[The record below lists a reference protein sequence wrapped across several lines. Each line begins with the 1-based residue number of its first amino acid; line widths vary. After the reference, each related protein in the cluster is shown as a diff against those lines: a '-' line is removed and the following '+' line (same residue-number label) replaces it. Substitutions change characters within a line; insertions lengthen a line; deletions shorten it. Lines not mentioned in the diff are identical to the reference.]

1 MNQDQLKQYV
11 KNIIEKAKLFF
22 GNLKLKIYS
31 KLPKKNKQ
39 PTEKQTDEA
48 QAKENKPSKKLKFD
62 KILIGITIGFV
73 FGALISSI
81 MLYFKIKKIQNQ
93 YIQTQAKLLM
103 ISNQLK
109 TYKMQ
114 ASEQKQSASQQ
125 SSDLQALVIGTI
137 NTLPSSNA
145 FASFYVNKLNEKKEL
160 LKRERLM
167 VKKEQALK
175 TKSVEAQTHHKKP
188 PSLPPLKTLLA
199 NSKGQGAQNSN
210 PSVPPPSPPPPLP
223 NISMIICQSMCYAI
237 SSNGQTYTNGF
248 TEGDYKLVVT
258 PNQVYW
264 VKASK

>member
-1 MNQDQLKQYV
+1 MNQDQLKQHI
-11 KNIIEKAKLFF
+11 KNIIEKTKLFL

-39 PTEKQTDEA
+39 PTEQQTDET
-48 QAKENKPSKKLKFD
+48 QTKENKPPKKLKFD

-93 YIQTQAKLLM
+93 YIQTQAKLSM

-109 TYKMQ
+109 TYEMQ
-114 ASEQKQSASQQ
+114 ASKQKQSTSQQ

-145 FASFYVNKLNEKKEL
+145 FASFYVNKLNEEKEL
-160 LKRERLM
+160 L

-175 TKSVEAQTHHKKP
+175 TKSVEAKTHPKKP
-188 PSLPPLKTLLA
+188 PSLPPLKILLA
-199 NSKGQGAQNSN
+199 NSKGQGAQNSH
-210 PSVPPPSPPPPLP
+210 PFVPPSPPPPLP

>member
-11 KNIIEKAKLFF
+11 KNITEKSKLFF
-22 GNLKLKIYS
+22 ENLKLKIYS
-31 KLPKKNKQ
+31 KLLKKNKQ
-39 PTEKQTDEA
+39 PTEKQIDEA

-81 MLYFKIKKIQNQ
+81 MLYFKIKNIQNQ

-114 ASEQKQSASQQ
+114 ASKQKQSASQQ
-125 SSDLQALVIGTI
+125 PSDLQALVIGTI

-145 FASFYVNKLNEKKEL
+145 FASFYVNKLNEEKEL
-160 LKRERLM
+160 LI
-167 VKKEQALK
+167 KKEQALK
-175 TKSVEAQTHHKKP
+175 TKSMEAQAPPKKP
-188 PSLPPLKTLLA
+188 SLLPPLKTLLA
-199 NSKGQGAQNSN
+199 NSKGQGAQSSN

-248 TEGDYKLVVT
+248 TQGEYKLVVT

>member
-1 MNQDQLKQYV
+1 MNQDQLKQHI
-11 KNIIEKAKLFF
+11 KNIIEKTKLFL

-39 PTEKQTDEA
+39 PTEQQTDET
-48 QAKENKPSKKLKFD
+48 QTKENKPPKKLKFD

-93 YIQTQAKLLM
+93 YIQTQAKLSM

-109 TYKMQ
+109 TYEMQ
-114 ASEQKQSASQQ
+114 ASKQKQSTSQQ

-145 FASFYVNKLNEKKEL
+145 FASFYVNKLNEEKEL
-160 LKRERLM
+160 L

-175 TKSVEAQTHHKKP
+175 TKSVEAKTHPKKP

-199 NSKGQGAQNSN
+199 NSKGQGAQNSH
-210 PSVPPPSPPPPLP
+210 PFVPPFPPPPLP

>member
-1 MNQDQLKQYV
+1 MNQDQLKQHI
-11 KNIIEKAKLFF
+11 KNIIEKTKLFF

-39 PTEKQTDEA
+39 PTEKQTDET
-48 QAKENKPSKKLKFD
+48 QTKENKPPKKLKFD

-93 YIQTQAKLLM
+93 YIQTQAKLLT

-109 TYKMQ
+109 TYEMQ
-114 ASEQKQSASQQ
+114 ASKQKQSTSQQ

-145 FASFYVNKLNEKKEL
+145 FASFYVNKLNEEKEL
-160 LKRERLM
+160 L

-175 TKSVEAQTHHKKP
+175 TKSVEAKTPPKKP
-188 PSLPPLKTLLA
+188 LSLPPLKTLLA
-199 NSKGQGAQNSN
+199 NSKGQGAQNSH
-210 PSVPPPSPPPPLP
+210 PSVPPPPPPPLP

-264 VKASK
+264 VRASK

>member
-1 MNQDQLKQYV
+1 MNQDQLKQHI
-11 KNIIEKAKLFF
+11 KNIIEKTKLFF

-39 PTEKQTDEA
+39 PTEQQTDET
-48 QAKENKPSKKLKFD
+48 QTKENKPPKKLKFD

-93 YIQTQAKLLM
+93 YIQTQAKLSM

-109 TYKMQ
+109 TYEMQ
-114 ASEQKQSASQQ
+114 ASKQKQSTSQQ

-145 FASFYVNKLNEKKEL
+145 FASFYVNKLNEEKEL
-160 LKRERLM
+160 L

-175 TKSVEAQTHHKKP
+175 TKSVEAKTPPKKP

-199 NSKGQGAQNSN
+199 NSKGQGAQNSH
-210 PSVPPPSPPPPLP
+210 PFVPPSPPPPLP

>member
-39 PTEKQTDEA
+39 PTEKQTDET
-48 QAKENKPSKKLKFD
+48 QTKENKPPKKLKFD

-93 YIQTQAKLLM
+93 YIQTQAKLLT

-109 TYKMQ
+109 TYEMQ
-114 ASEQKQSASQQ
+114 ASKQKQSTSQQ

-145 FASFYVNKLNEKKEL
+145 FASFYVNKLNEEKEL
-160 LKRERLM
+160 L

-175 TKSVEAQTHHKKP
+175 TKSMEAQTPPKKP

-199 NSKGQGAQNSN
+199 NSKGQGAQNSHSFVS
-210 PSVPPPSPPPPLP
+210 PSPPPPPPPPLP

-248 TEGDYKLVVT
+248 TQGEYKLVVT

-264 VKASK
+264 VKVSK

>member
-22 GNLKLKIYS
+22 GDLKLKISS

-39 PTEKQTDEA
+39 PTEQQTDET
-48 QAKENKPSKKLKFD
+48 QPKENKPSKKLKFD

-81 MLYFKIKKIQNQ
+81 MLYFKIKNIQNQ

-114 ASEQKQSASQQ
+114 ASKQKQSASQQ

-145 FASFYVNKLNEKKEL
+145 FASFYVNKLNEEKEL
-160 LKRERLM
+160 L

-175 TKSVEAQTHHKKP
+175 AKSVEAQTPPEKP

-199 NSKGQGAQNSN
+199 NSKGQGAQNSH
-210 PSVPPPSPPPPLP
+210 PFVPPSPPPPPPPPLP

-248 TEGDYKLVVT
+248 TQGEYKLVVT